1 MTDPFLSVVIP
12 AYNEEARI
20 GPALRQVL
28 AFLDSR
34 PYSWEVLVAD
44 DGSADA
50 TPRLA
55 AEAAAGRPNLRILS
69 LPHRG
74 KGWAVK
80 NAMLAAKGQYRLLC
94 DADLPVPVEQMERLI
109 PPCSGDVDV
118 AVGSRQ
124 APGATRTGEPWVRR
138 AMGRA
143 YNALVRLLALPGLA
157 DTQCGFKCFRGEIAP
172 QLFQRQTL
180 DGFAFDVEVLY
191 LARRLGLTIREFPVD
206 WSYRERSKVR
216 ALTDPLSMTW
226 DLLRLR
232 WRHRGV

>member
-20 GPALRQVL
+20 GPALRQVI

-44 DGSADA
+44 DGSDDA
-50 TPRLA
+50 TARLA
-55 AEAAAGRPNLRILS
+55 ADIAAGRPNLRIVS

-80 NAMLAAKGQYRLLC
+80 NAMLAARGQYRLLC
-94 DADLPVPVEQMERLI
+94 DADLPVPVQQLERLI

-124 APGATRTGEPWVRR
+124 VPGAARLGEPLFRR
-138 AMGRA
+138 VMGRV
-143 YNALVRLLALPGLA
+143 YNALVRLLALPGVG
-157 DTQCGFKCFRGEIAP
+157 DTQCGFKCFRAEVVP
-172 QLFQRQTL
+172 NLFQRQTI

-191 LARRLGLTIREFPVD
+191 LARRLGLTVREFPVD
-206 WSYRERSKVR
+206 WSYRPRSNR
-216 ALTDPLSMTW
+216 ALTDPLSMTC
-226 DLLRLR
+226 DLLRIR
-232 WRHRGV
+232 RRHRGA